1 MSYSEKLGV
10 TATNCKAVIK
20 SLKEQR
26 TLIGKQ
32 IENAEACDLDC
43 SRLYNSYDEI
53 TDCINSISSEFAV
66 A

>member
-10 TATNCKAVIK
+10 TPSNCKAVIK
-20 SLKEQR
+20 NLKEQR
-26 TLIGKQ
+26 ALIGKQ
-32 IENAEACDLDC
+32 IENAESCDLDC

-53 TDCINSISSEFAV
+53 TDCINSISSEFVV